1 MTGIILKCHVKYP
14 TFPLVLSTKYRQNQV
29 QSSSSRDLFT
39 IYWFVLGTLSNLPK
53 KKRNRKSFKV
63 IKVDERKVTNQQKT
77 TTPQSWHN
85 QVFET
90 AMKMSLSSRNHTNFV
105 STGSLDN
112 SNHTLPIM
120 VTSWLSHYLKAFLQG
135 T

>member
-1 MTGIILKCHVKYP
+1 MT
-14 TFPLVLSTKYRQNQV
+14 
-29 QSSSSRDLFT
+29 
-39 IYWFVLGTLSNLPK
+39 
-53 KKRNRKSFKV
+53 
-63 IKVDERKVTNQQKT
+63 RKVTNQQKT

-135 T
+135 KSSILLRSTMYLKNQRNQKSEIEWTNVNFRKNTVLMIRMMILFQILLLKNGWWHLWFIISSSYL